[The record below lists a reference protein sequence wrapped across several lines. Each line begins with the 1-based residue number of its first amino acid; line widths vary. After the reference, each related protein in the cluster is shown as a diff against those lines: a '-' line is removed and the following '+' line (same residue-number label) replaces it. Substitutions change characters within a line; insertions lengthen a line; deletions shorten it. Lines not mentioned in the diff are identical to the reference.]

1 MTKTFAFTDICLDA
15 MREVGNIGLGNAM
28 TALSTMIDQGVNIA
42 IPQVDVV
49 PLPTFA
55 GMMGGAESVSACIY
69 MPVEGDAPGHVA
81 FFLPE
86 ACARCL
92 ADHLL
97 GQPEGTTQA
106 LDELACSALME
117 VGNILASTYLV
128 AIGSM
133 TGLNL
138 LSSPPALAVDMT
150 AAILASLATAI
161 AGDEDAAFT
170 ILTRVGDAGDC
181 IEGFFLYMPEP
192 GSLATLFPCA
202 RPRRRKRGS
211 E

>member
-28 TALSTMIDQGVNIA
+28 TALSTMTDQGVNIS

-49 PLPTFA
+49 PLPAFA
-55 GMMGGAESVSACIY
+55 DMMGGAESVSACIY
-69 MPVEGDAPGHVA
+69 MPVAGDAPGHVA

-86 ACARCL
+86 DCARCL
-92 ADHLL
+92 VDHLM
-97 GQPEGTTQA
+97 GQPEGTTQE

-138 LSSPPALAVDMT
+138 LASPPALAVDMT
-150 AAILASLATAI
+150 AAILASIATAI
-161 AGDEDAAFT
+161 AGDEDAALT
-170 ILTRVGDAGDC
+170 ILTRIGDADDC
-181 IEGFFLYMPEP
+181 TP
-192 GSLATLFPCA
+192 GLFPVHA
-202 RPRRRKRGS
+202 GAGQPGNTV
-211 E
+211 